1 MNKIKTVGITYLII
15 SITGIDAYA
24 LLLLNFTD
32 IVIKISLFLFVT
44 ALLGLLGW
52 VGFIMLTTPDTERK

>member
-15 SITGIDAYA
+15 SITGIAAYA